1 MIDTLG
7 KSSGY
12 EINFLA
18 WNFNLAH
25 EELRHNKIKYPLL
38 AIILLRKN
46 YFVLPPTH
54 SYLHSMILIHDM
66 MSSPTFIFK
75 LRLM

>member
-25 EELRHNKIKYPLL
+25 EELGITKIKYPLL
-38 AIILLRKN
+38 AIILHSKN
-46 YFVLPPTH
+46 YFVLLPTNP
-54 SYLHSMILIHDM
+54 YLHSKILIHNKT
-66 MSSPTFIFK
+66 SLSLYF
-75 LRLM
+75 